1 MLVQISE
8 TIFGDQ
14 FSRNNLRGKPR
25 QFFGLEEQVSK
36 GISAGVSAL
45 KNKALQVFDKA
56 NQGNVAKKIGLGSV
70 FAPSSGS
77 KSKNNGNK
85 GNSGGNMMG

>member
-56 NQGNVAKKIGLGSV
+56 NQGNVAKKLILV
-70 FAPSSGS
+70 LPSPHPLVT
-77 KSKNNGNK
+77 KEIVEETLKTK
-85 GNSGGNMMG
+85 ET